1 MSSISILSGRCTL
14 FSGLLVAAL
23 SACCLPQ
30 DSPPTLAG
38 VPDNPPTKR
47 SARAPKIV
55 VPPRP
60 ISIVTPKYP
69 KEAKKK
75 KIEGPV
81 VLGATVTLDGNLN
94 DLTVVSG
101 NPILADAALEAV
113 RQWRYQ
119 PSKINGE
126 PVEAQHEIVITFKKD
141 KDDKDGGA
149 VYLGPDDLSPVVP
162 LEPPP
167 DIQQRLAAGEFFA
180 GNSRELTHPQGT
192 YMPDPEY
199 SETARRAKYQCT
211 NVLSMIVGA
220 DGQPLSVWV
229 VKPCG
234 EGLDEK
240 SIAAIQKWTFRPAT
254 KDGEPVPVFIN
265 VETSFHLY

>member
-1 MSSISILSGRCTL
+1 MTSTHSLLSRL
-14 FSGLLVAAL
+14 SPFAASLVLAAPLLSQHPPKVVVA
-23 SACCLPQ
+23 
-30 DSPPTLAG
+30 
-38 VPDNPPTKR
+38 
-47 SARAPKIV
+47 
-55 VPPRP
+55 PRP
-60 ISIVTPKYP
+60 ISVVTPTYP
-69 KEAKKK
+69 KQARKK
-75 KIEGPV
+75 KIEGTV
-81 VLGATVTLDGNLN
+81 ALHAVVTLDGTLQDIN
-94 DLTVVSG
+94 VVSG

-141 KDDKDGGA
+141 KDGDT
-149 VYLGPDDLSPVVP
+149 VYLGADDLSPDVP

-167 DIQQRLAAGEFFA
+167 DIAERLAAGEFFS
-180 GNSRELTHPQGT
+180 GGGRDVTHPQAT
-192 YMPDPEY
+192 YMPEPEY

-211 NVLSMIVGA
+211 NVLSVIVGA
-220 DGQPLSVWV
+220 DGQPLNVWV

-240 SIAAIQKWTFRPAT
+240 SIEAVQKWTFHPAT

>member
-1 MSSISILSGRCTL
+1 MNLNAPNFLRCILLGSA
-14 FSGLLVAAL
+14 SAVALTGTSL
-23 SACCLPQ
+23 SQ
-30 DSPPTLAG
+30 DSRRMSPASADTPPS
-38 VPDNPPTKR
+38 PR
-47 SARAPKIV
+47 SAHAPKIV
-55 VPPRP
+55 VAPRP
-60 ISIVTPKYP
+60 ISAVPPIYP
-69 KEAKKK
+69 KQARKK
-75 KIEGPV
+75 KIEGAV
-81 VLGATVTLDGNLN
+81 VLHTVVTLDGTLQNIN
-94 DLTVVSG
+94 VVSG
-101 NPILADAALEAV
+101 NPILAVAALEAV

-126 PVEAQHEIVITFKKD
+126 PVEAQHEIAITFKKD
-141 KDDKDGGA
+141 GGE
-149 VYLGPDDLSPVVP
+149 VYLGADDLSPDLP

-167 DIQQRLAAGEFFA
+167 DIAERLAAGEFFS
-180 GNSRELTHPQGT
+180 GSGGDVTHPQT
-192 YMPDPEY
+192 TVYADPEY

-211 NVLSMIVGA
+211 NVLSVIVGA

-240 SIAAIQKWTFRPAT
+240 SIAAVQKWIFRPAT

>member
-1 MSSISILSGRCTL
+1 MNTTSIFLHSRSI
-14 FSGLLVAAL
+14 FVAVVAVVL
-23 SACCLPQ
+23 CAVSYSQETHLATSNSDNLP
-30 DSPPTLAG
+30 TR
-38 VPDNPPTKR
+38 R
-47 SARAPKIV
+47 SHAPKIV
-55 VPPRP
+55 VAPRP
-60 ISIVTPKYP
+60 ISVVTPTYP
-69 KEAKKK
+69 KEARKN
-75 KIEGPV
+75 KIEGQV
-81 VLGATVTLDGNLN
+81 VLHAVVTLDGALQ

-126 PVEAQHEIVITFKKD
+126 PVEAQHEIVITFRKD
-141 KDDKDGGA
+141 KHGEG
-149 VYLGPDDLSPVVP
+149 VYLGADDLSPDVP

-167 DIQQRLAAGEFFA
+167 DVAARLAAGEFFS
-180 GNSRELTHPQGT
+180 GGGKDVKHPQLT
-192 YMPDPEY
+192 YNLEPEY
-199 SETARRAKYQCT
+199 SETARRARYQCT
-211 NVLSMIVGA
+211 NVLSVIVGE

-240 SIAAIQKWTFRPAT
+240 SIAAIQQWKFRPAT
-254 KDGEPVPVFIN
+254 KDGEPVPVFLN

>member
-1 MSSISILSGRCTL
+1 MKFVFGVFLRSAVLLTL
-14 FSGLLVAAL
+14 ASP
-23 SACCLPQ
+23 SLPQ
-30 DSPPTLAG
+30 DSPRMSPST
-38 VPDNPPTKR
+38 PDNPPTKCC
-47 SARAPKIV
+47 AHAPKIV
-55 VPPRP
+55 VAPRP
-60 ISIVTPKYP
+60 ISVVTPTYP
-69 KEAKKK
+69 KQARKK

-81 VLGATVTLDGNLN
+81 VLHAVVTLDGTLQ
-94 DLTVVSG
+94 DITVVSG

-141 KDDKDGGA
+141 GGA
-149 VYLGPDDLSPVVP
+149 VYLGPDDLSPDVP
-162 LEPPP
+162 LEPSP
-167 DIQQRLAAGEFFA
+167 DIQQRILAGEFFSSGSKGVKYA
-180 GNSRELTHPQGT
+180 QGT

-199 SETARRAKYQCT
+199 AETARRAKYQCT
-211 NVLSMIVGA
+211 NILSLIVDA
-220 DGQPLSVWV
+220 DGQTLSVWV

-240 SIAAIQKWTFRPAT
+240 SIAAVQQWKFSPAT
-254 KDGEPVPVFIN
+254 KDGEAVPVLIN